1 MTQHILTIHNYL
13 QSPIDG
19 LLNYI
24 KSVHKSYEWSKQVR
38 QTVKELNQ
46 LTNKELQDIGISR
59 GDIYAVATGDT
70 SFKRG
75 VNQ

>member
-1 MTQHILTIHNYL
+1 MTQHILTINNYL
-13 QSPIDG
+13 QSPIEG
-19 LLNYI
+19 IVSYF
-24 KSVHKSYEWSKQVR
+24 KSVHKSYVWAKNVR
-38 QTVKELNQ
+38 QTIKELNQ

>member
-1 MTQHILTIHNYL
+1 MTQHILTINNYL
-13 QSPIDG
+13 QNPIEG
-19 LLNYI
+19 LVSYI
-24 KSVHKSYEWSKQVR
+24 KSVRKSYVQAKQVR
-38 QTVKELNQ
+38 QTIKELNQ

>member
-1 MTQHILTIHNYL
+1 MTQHILTLNNYL
-13 QSPIDG
+13 QNPIEG
-19 LLNYI
+19 LVSYI
-24 KSVHKSYEWSKQVR
+24 KSVRKSYVWAKQVR
-38 QTVKELNQ
+38 QTIKELNQ

-75 VNQ
+75 VFL

>member
-1 MTQHILTIHNYL
+1 MTQHILTINNYL
-13 QSPIDG
+13 QNPIEG
-19 LLNYI
+19 LVSDI
-24 KSVHKSYEWSKQVR
+24 KSVRKSYVWAKQVR
-38 QTVKELNQ
+38 QRIKELNQ
-46 LTNKELQDIGISR
+46 LTNKELQYIGISR